1 MRLKKAIQSYTSN
14 DYKMNFFRVPG
25 LATALLLATT
35 SSFAAVNYVPS
46 GSMLPTVQL
55 GALLAVNKLSYGLR
69 IPLTQLHLTAGEQPV
84 RGDIATFTPL
94 GSRFDTHVKRIVA
107 IPGDSVRMQ
116 NGILSVNGEVLSA
129 APALGLQD
137 QSWLIGAGEVFMAG
151 DNAGNS
157 NDSRLWGP
165 LPSSR
170 LTGKVVGILNTFK
183 RHHPAD

>member
-1 MRLKKAIQSYTSN
+1 
-14 DYKMNFFRVPG
+14 MNIFRVPG

-55 GALLAVNKLSYGLR
+55 GSFLAVNKLSYGLR

-94 GSRFDTHVKRIVA
+94 DSRFATHVKRIVA
-107 IPGDSVRMQ
+107 IPGDSVRILD
-116 NGILSVNGEVLSA
+116 GILSVNGQFVSA
-129 APALGLQD
+129 TPALGIQD
-137 QSWLIGAGEVFMAG
+137 QFWEIGAGEVFMAG

-165 LPSSR
+165 LPISR
-170 LTGKVVGILNTFK
+170 LTGKVVGILNTFD
-183 RHHPAD
+183 RHQPAD